1 MLLDVILGYDC
12 NLACDYCTAVSP
24 AMRARALGTAQVL
37 AALRDG
43 RRDGFERVSFTGGE
57 PTIRPDLLGLVRA
70 AVELGY
76 GSIKVQS
83 NGLLLA
89 EPRNVDRLRD
99 AGVDRFH
106 VSIHTHE
113 PEAYERLVQRPGTHA
128 LMVGAL
134 RNLVERGLDPTA
146 DVILKADTFARLPA
160 AIAWLHGLGVRSV
173 HLWFVSLTDDNRDN
187 LASLPAMAAVV
198 PTMRTA
204 FADARAH
211 GMDVRSLH
219 VPRCLLGDDHPH
231 AWDPAAE
238 GVRVVS
244 PDATFDLRGSRLTG
258 QRHVPACSGCR
269 FEDICPGIRV
279 DYLEH
284 RGDEE
289 FAAAR
294 GQSASLAPTRRLPL
308 VP

>member
-1 MLLDVILGYDC
+1 VLLDLILGYDC
-12 NLACDYCTAVSP
+12 NLACDYCTCIG
-24 AMRARALGTAQVL
+24 MEDRALTTAAAV
-37 AALRDG
+37 AALREG
-43 RRDGFERVSFTGGE
+43 RRDGFARVSFTGGE
-57 PTIRPDLLGLVRA
+57 PTLRRDLLGLVRTA
-70 AVELGY
+70 KELGY
-76 GSIKVQS
+76 TSVKLQT

-89 EPRNVDRLRD
+89 EPRNLERLRD

-113 PEAYERLVQRPGTHA
+113 RAAYERLVQREGTHA
-128 LMVGAL
+128 AMVAAL
-134 RNLVERGLDPTA
+134 RNLVACGLAPTA
-146 DVILKADTFARLPA
+146 DVILKEDTYRRLPA
-160 AIAWLHGLGVRSV
+160 AIAWLHALGVVSV
-173 HLWFVSLTDDNRDN
+173 HLWFVSLTDHNRDN
-187 LASLPAMAAVV
+187 VASLPRMVDVV
-198 PTMRTA
+198 PVMREA
-204 FADARAH
+204 FAFARGH

-258 QRHVPACSGCR
+258 QSHVPACRDCT
-269 FEDICPGIRV
+269 FESICPGVRL

-284 RGDEE
+284 MGDAE

-294 GQSASLAPTRRLPL
+294 GQPPTLPAPGLAIVR
-308 VP
+308 